1 MYSMKHGHSKSATAV
16 VRSVSVLLKMR
27 FAKDVFC
34 FGWSGV
40 FVCFLDYGLLG
51 CAMSHRGCLN

>member
-16 VRSVSVLLKMR
+16 VRSVSVLLNMR

-40 FVCFLDYGLLG
+40 FVCFLDTDY
-51 CAMSHRGCLN
+51 